1 MSTVVD
7 DTAAGRDGDDDDDDD
22 DLEGEPF
29 YDHAL
34 HALSAAALRTPP
46 EALAD
51 RVCAVAV
58 DLMDLDGASLTTQY
72 TPTMAVPVGAS
83 DPMAAAAEQAQ
94 FTSGQGPCLHALR
107 TAALGLIT
115 DLHDPQDTGRLR
127 WPTYALLLARA
138 SDYRCVLA
146 VPVPPPPHPWP
157 GVREP
162 STDLGLPV
170 ALTVYRRHPLMR
182 ASSTVAE
189 ASTAVG
195 ALLRRT
201 HSVSAAMSVVLS
213 QMPPAEGRARSWL
226 DARTAQARTW
236 VWRAEEVLQRADRSL
251 SREEALAALRTYSI
265 FEGLTID
272 EAAEMLVA
280 GRLTVSAVRGRT

>member
-1 MSTVVD
+1 MD
-7 DTAAGRDGDDDDDDD
+7 DTAAGQGGDDDDLGDS
-22 DLEGEPF
+22 PF

-34 HALSAAALRTPP
+34 RALSAAALRTPP

-72 TPTMAVPVGAS
+72 TLTMSVPVGAS

-107 TAALGLIT
+107 TAALSLIA
-115 DLHDPQDTGRLR
+115 DLHDPQDTGRR
-127 WPTYALLLARA
+127 HWPTCALLLARA

-146 VPVPPPPHPWP
+146 VPVPPPSHPWP

-170 ALTVYRRHPLMR
+170 ALTVYHRQPLIT

-189 ASTAVG
+189 AVTAAGVMLSR
-195 ALLRRT
+195 A

-213 QMPPAEGRARSWL
+213 QRRPAGGTARSWL
-226 DARTAQARTW
+226 DSRTAQARTW
-236 VWRAEEVLQRADRSL
+236 VWRAEEVLQLADRSL
-251 SREEALAALRTYSI
+251 SREQALAALRTYSV

-280 GRLTVSAVRGRT
+280 GRLLVSDVRGRT

>member
-7 DTAAGRDGDDDDDDD
+7 DTAAGQDGDDD
-22 DLEGEPF
+22 LAGSSF

-34 HALSAAALRTPP
+34 RALSAAALRTPP

-58 DLMDLDGASLTTQY
+58 DLMDLDGASLTAQY
-72 TPTMAVPVGAS
+72 TSTMSVPVGAS

-107 TAALGLIT
+107 TAALSLIT

-138 SDYRCVLA
+138 SNYRCVLA

-157 GVREP
+157 GGREP

-170 ALTVYRRHPLMR
+170 ALTVYHRQPLIT

-195 ALLRRT
+195 VMLSRA
-201 HSVSAAMSVVLS
+201 HSVSAAMSAVLS
-213 QMPPAEGRARSWL
+213 QRRPAGGTAQSWL
-226 DARTAQARTW
+226 DSRTAQARTW
-236 VWRAEEVLQRADRSL
+236 VWRAEEVLQLADRSL
-251 SREEALAALRTYSI
+251 SREEALAALRTYSVI
-265 FEGLTID
+265 QGLTID
-272 EAAEMLVA
+272 EAAEMLVT
-280 GRLTVSAVRGRT
+280 GRLLVSDVRGRT